1 MSGSRKYDVFISYR
15 REGGLDCARTIFTE
29 LKRRGFRCFFD
40 FKELKTGKF
49 TDGIHQ
55 AVRNCRYF
63 VLVLTDGALDRCITD
78 SDDWVRKEIELAL
91 SLGKPIIPVCPS
103 GNKRGFPEGL
113 PETLSVLPSIQISQ
127 LARDD
132 LFDASMNAIVR
143 DRLSGSKIV
152 SVRRRLPLLGVV
164 SAILAIVSA
173 LGVVSWLHERAKTRA
188 EEAER
193 KARLVREQAE
203 LQTRRETA
211 ERERAEKQKREADAA
226 ARAAAEAAKAA
237 EVARREAERKVK
249 EAAERAAAEKI
260 RLEAERLAA
269 EKAKAEAEKAKA
281 EAEARAKAEAQ
292 RIAKLEAERVAAEKA
307 KAAAVERARREAEK
321 AAAEKAKVEAE
332 RDKSA
337 VESQNKK
344 KMDVFDSF

>member
-132 LFDASMNAIVR
+132 LFDASMNAIVK

-164 SAILAIVSA
+164 SAILAIVIA
-173 LGVVSWLHERAKTRA
+173 LGVVSWLHERAKARA
-188 EEAER
+188 EEAEM

-203 LQTRRETA
+203 QQARRETA

-237 EVARREAERKVK
+237 EAARLEAERKVK

-260 RLEAERLAA
+260 RLEAERRT
-269 EKAKAEAEKAKA
+269 AEKAKA
-281 EAEARAKAEAQ
+281 EAEARAKAEAE

-307 KAAAVERARREAEK
+307 KVAAVERARREAEK
-321 AAAEKAKVEAE
+321 VAAEKAKAQAEEAAAAAAE
-332 RDKSA
+332 MK
-337 VESQNKK
+337 KK
-344 KMDVFDSF
+344 KMDIFDSF

>member
-103 GNKRGFPEGL
+103 GNRRGFPEGL

-164 SAILAIVSA
+164 STILAIVIA
-173 LGVVSWLHERAKTRA
+173 LGVVSWLHERAKARA
-188 EEAER
+188 EEAEM

-203 LQTRRETA
+203 QQARRETA
-211 ERERAEKQKREADAA
+211 ERERAEKQKLEADAA
-226 ARAAAEAAKAA
+226 AKAAAEAAKAA
-237 EVARREAERKVK
+237 EAARLEAERKVK

-269 EKAKAEAEKAKA
+269 EKAKAEAEAKAKA
-281 EAEARAKAEAQ
+281 EAE
-292 RIAKLEAERVAAEKA
+292 RIAKLEAERVASEKA

-321 AAAEKAKVEAE
+321 AAEEKAKAEAEKAKAAAEA
-332 RDKSA
+332 
-337 VESQNKK
+337 QNRK
-344 KMDVFDSF
+344 KMEVFDSL